1 MIRPPGPRGLAARL
15 HRTGP
20 ADRPSGTALDDRWST
35 TTLAGRPATTALTD
49 RPATTAL
56 TDRPAAAG
64 LADWLRRLGVRPG
77 ARLLVHAALGGT
89 GLRSGALC
97 EALLGV
103 LGPHGTLVVPAFTPE
118 NSKTSSAHLARVA
131 GLSGEEVRDFRERMP
146 AFDPARTP
154 SHGMGVLAEAV
165 RTAPGAARSGHPQTS
180 FAAVGEG
187 ARELCA
193 GHPLTSHLGEESPL
207 GKMCGEGWKVLM
219 INVGFSACTAF
230 HLAEYRIP
238 KPPLRMY
245 ECVVKVNLPGLPEGE
260 GWTAYED
267 IALDD
272 SDFAEIGRSFP
283 EDRVH
288 RGWIGG
294 ASAMLFSLPHAV
306 DHALEWMTENRR

>member
-1 MIRPPGPRGLAARL
+1 MTGRPGPGEAARGPHTGPDGLAGPL
-15 HRTGP
+15 H
-20 ADRPSGTALDDRWST
+20 A
-35 TTLAGRPATTALTD
+35 
-49 RPATTAL
+49 
-56 TDRPAAAG
+56 
-64 LADWLRRLGVRPG
+64 LGVRPG
-77 ARLLVHAALGGT
+77 MRLLVHASLGGS
-89 GLRSGALC
+89 GLRAEKLRD
-97 EALLGV
+97 ALLAAV
-103 LGPHGTLVVPAFTPE
+103 GPHGTLAAPAFTPQ
-118 NSKTSSAHLARVA
+118 NSKTSTAHLARIA
-131 GLSGEEVRDFRERMP
+131 GLSEEGVREFRARMP
-146 AFDPARTP
+146 AFDPAHTP

-207 GKMCGEGWKVLM
+207 GKMCGKGWKVLM
-219 INVGFSACTAF
+219 INVGFSVCTAF

-245 ECVVKVNLPGLPEGE
+245 ECVVKVNQPGLPGRQPGRPEGE

-272 SDFAEIGRSFP
+272 SDFAEIGRALP
-283 EDRVH
+283 EDRIH
-288 RGWIGG
+288 RGRIGG
-294 ASAMLFSLPHAV
+294 ASTMLFALPHAV